1 MQVNLNNNVNKPQ
14 FGMAIKSN
22 ENVSRLLKSKIKT
35 SAQVDKLNKIIDS
48 QNENDFVDITLFSD
62 GKYLSANVYPVGRA
76 AQEFQH
82 LGKQF
87 SENAFTRM
95 FGGVVGFIKKAADYA
110 DITAGKIA
118 KKTSLNVDRVLMK
131 METNAE
137 MSARVPDGTDITK

>member
-87 SENAFTRM
+87 TENAFTRM
-95 FGGVVGFIKKAADYA
+95 FGGVVGFLKKAADYA
-110 DITAGKIA
+110 DKTASQIA
-118 KKTSLNVDRVLMK
+118 KRNAMNIDQILNK
-131 METNAE
+131 MDNNKEVTVGLHH
-137 MSARVPDGTDITK
+137 SIDKK